1 MIKLEI
7 SGNTAEELR
16 QLLLSLSGSLS
27 APAPVAEAPAP
38 APAPVAEAPARKPRK
53 PTPVQLIEPDAE
65 APAPAQ
71 EVEASAPAPVAEAPA
86 TEQLSYDKD
95 VRPSLLKLSNL
106 SREAAIGVLKK
117 YGTDSGKNLKPET
130 FLGVIQDAKAA
141 IAKIES
147 ETF

>member
-7 SGNTAEELR
+7 SGSTAEELR
-16 QLLLSLSGSLS
+16 QMLLSLSESLS
-27 APAPVAEAPAP
+27 APAPVAEAP

-53 PTPVQLIEPDAE
+53 PAPVQLIEPEAE

-71 EVEASAPAPVAEAPA
+71 EAEASAPEAEAPAPVA
-86 TEQLSYDKD
+86 QLSYDKD

-147 ETF
+147 EAF